1 MAIDPNV
8 GGLNE
13 YLLDISTS
21 KTYNKIKGD
30 VWNVLG
36 KLNRVSPGMRN
47 FIQNIDNS
55 IKSML
60 LKKSNLFEAMG
71 LRYFGPVDG
80 HDIHH
85 LIKILRDLKNIPGP
99 KVLLALRIK

>member
-1 MAIDPNV
+1 
-8 GGLNE
+8 
-13 YLLDISTS
+13 
-21 KTYNKIKGD
+21 
-30 VWNVLG
+30 
-36 KLNRVSPGMRN
+36 MRN

-99 KVLLALRIK
+99 KVLHCITVKGKDLKKPKSIKQSGMPPASSIK

>member
-1 MAIDPNV
+1 
-8 GGLNE
+8 
-13 YLLDISTS
+13 
-21 KTYNKIKGD
+21 
-30 VWNVLG
+30 
-36 KLNRVSPGMRN
+36 MRN

-85 LIKILRDLKNIPGP
+85 LIKILRDLKIYR
-99 KVLLALRIK
+99 VLKFCIALRSKERI